1 MKLINLIKVIIKLEG
16 LFYQNIYI
24 LFDRCY
30 VCRTIS
36 TQTNQKS
43 VLVEKKNTKQSS
55 RVVPILALPS
65 LVTKMFCGFR
75 SR

>member
-43 VLVEKKNTKQSS
+43 VQGEKKTYHKE
-55 RVVPILALPS
+55 
-65 LVTKMFCGFR
+65 F
-75 SR
+75 